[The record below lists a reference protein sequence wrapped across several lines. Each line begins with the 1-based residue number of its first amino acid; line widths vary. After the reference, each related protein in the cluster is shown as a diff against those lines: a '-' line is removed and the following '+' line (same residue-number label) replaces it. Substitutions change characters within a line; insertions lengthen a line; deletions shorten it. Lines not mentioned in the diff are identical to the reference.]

1 MSRGLRRGL
10 ADLTCHVLQMAL
22 PPSLQ
27 PWGWA
32 VRCETDE
39 IADDSK
45 ALLFAL
51 DSWRGLLP
59 RAAAAHLSYFRATRI
74 KDGVLQTGGSIAMRI
89 YAVTMRHPRALG
101 AACAIGAV
109 LLGLAYMI
117 MAGAPPRYLAI
128 NAVALVI
135 GLALAAVLG
144 RAGAAGR
151 PWTSAAIAT
160 MAGALLA
167 TALLGDKVEGATRWV
182 QLGAMSVQPSLILL
196 PWMLVIFSQ
205 TRDAL
210 ATIGIIT
217 VVGAMALQPDRAMA
231 GMLALELGVLT
242 IIYAD
247 RHVIAAFVT
256 SIVGL
261 AVTLVRADTLP
272 AVRYVD
278 QIVYSSFE
286 IHTVVGI
293 AVLGG
298 LALLLVPAIAGWGRD
313 PTYAAFGAVWFAAIV
328 AAALGN
334 YPTPVVG
341 YGGSAIIGYMLSL
354 LALPKLTAARAK
366 TVSQP
371 RGQIDKPPV
380 DGHMLIGMA

>member
-1 MSRGLRRGL
+1 
-10 ADLTCHVLQMAL
+10 
-22 PPSLQ
+22 
-27 PWGWA
+27 
-32 VRCETDE
+32 
-39 IADDSK
+39 
-45 ALLFAL
+45 
-51 DSWRGLLP
+51 
-59 RAAAAHLSYFRATRI
+59 
-74 KDGVLQTGGSIAMRI
+74 MRI

-109 LLGLAYMI
+109 LLGLAYMMI
-117 MAGAPPRYLAI
+117 AGAPLRYLAI

-205 TRDAL
+205 TREAL

-256 SIVGL
+256 SLAGL

-286 IHTVVGI
+286 IHTIVGI

-313 PTYAAFGAVWFAAIV
+313 PANRATYAAFGAVWFAAIV

-371 RGQIDKPPV
+371 RGQIDKAPV